1 MLNQILNIMKTR
13 YVFLLVAA
21 MSCICRMQAQSA
33 VDSVPYSCDFEN
45 VTEQAYW
52 RFCNDDT
59 NRWFIG
65 NATSNGGTN
74 ALYISDSDGRAN
86 TMSATATFSY
96 AIRTIY
102 MTAGIYDVSY
112 DWKANGYSS
121 SANAYMRVF
130 LIPANV
136 AFTGGSLY
144 AGLSATSLPANAISL
159 DGNAALCQR
168 PSWRTFRDA
177 VVQVPSTQNYLL
189 VFFWYNSA
197 LRNNETSLSLP
208 PAAVD
213 NISMTP
219 VQCPQPLN
227 LTVADL
233 GNGCVELDWGTC
245 GNVPQGGWEI
255 EYGNIGFV
263 SGTGQVVHTTVHPDT
278 ICGLPINQIT
288 QFHVRALCDSVN
300 TSTPAEAT
308 VRLCGQFIGGIDVAD
323 LTAQSVTCTYGTYTN
338 YGSYSVSYPGPYS
351 NVGIIDY
358 GQYAYGLNRSLGSR
372 HTVNTDFTLYDP
384 FSNGVLPV
392 IPQGE
397 CSSVRLGCAYGSF
410 ICQAIAYEFQA
421 DSTVADMISF
431 QYSVVIYDPAGHP
444 VSQKPRFIM
453 EILDS
458 NGNSLSTVV
467 DFASNR
473 AAALADQP
481 NSTWHSAS
489 EDFTYWKEWTPVSVL
504 LAPYHGQRIKIRF
517 TSFACGQGAE
527 THFGYAYIAGGQ
539 CSHFGLLE
547 DSSSVDKSNDITFSA
562 PRGFSYSWYLTSQP
576 NDVIDT
582 TMTATIPY
590 GSNFACKIEDVFGN
604 SREFRSIAKERVP
617 QANFT
622 ATVASP
628 TCHSR
633 VISLHNNST
642 LTIDSLVYN
651 EMGQVVWLIDDD
663 GISYARNPSFEA
675 TPGNHTITL
684 IVSSGSGNGDT
695 MTQIVTVPD
704 YGYINDEIFDT
715 IANGQNYS
723 FAGQIL
729 TTSGV
734 YIDTVAGTGGD
745 CDTIMILH
753 LTVKSG
759 DGIEPAD
766 IRDLRIYPNPTTGK
780 VYFPAQVDKAEIID
794 FTGRAIFS
802 AYDTSELDLSKLPA
816 GIYVLR
822 MNTADGVFMD
832 KIVKK

>member
-1 MLNQILNIMKTR
+1 MKTR
-13 YVFLLVAA
+13 RILLLAAAVF
-21 MSCICRMQAQSA
+21 CICRMQAQTV
-33 VDSVPYSCDFEN
+33 VDSVPYNCDFEN

-74 ALYISDSDGRAN
+74 ALYISDSNGATN

-102 MTAGIYDVSY
+102 MTAGLYDVSY

-177 VVQVPSTQNYLL
+177 AVQVPSTQNYQL

-197 LRNNETSLSLP
+197 LRNNERSLP
-208 PAAVD
+208 PAAID

-233 GNGCVELDWGTC
+233 GNGCVELDWGTY
-245 GNVPQGGWEI
+245 GNAPQGGWEI
-255 EYGNIGFV
+255 EYGNVGFV
-263 SGTGQVVHTTVHPDT
+263 SGTGQVVHAATNPDT
-278 ICGLPINQIT
+278 ICGLPVNQTI
-288 QFHVRALCDSVN
+288 QFHVRALCDSVS

-372 HTVNTDFTLYDP
+372 HTVNTDLTLYDP
-384 FSNGVLPV
+384 FSRGVLPV

-458 NGNSLSTVV
+458 NDNSLSTVV
-467 DFASNR
+467 DFASNQ
-473 AAALADQP
+473 AATLADQP

-517 TSFACGQGAE
+517 TTFACGQGAS

-539 CSHFGLLE
+539 CSHFALLE
-547 DSSSVDKSNDITFSA
+547 DSTSVDKRNDITFSA

-590 GSNFACKIEDVFGN
+590 GSNFACKIEDIFGN
-604 SREFRSIAKERVP
+604 SKEFRSIAKERVP

-642 LTIDSLVYN
+642 LTIDSMVYN
-651 EMGQVVWLIDDD
+651 ETGQTVWFIDDD

-675 TPGNHTITL
+675 TPGNHTVKL
-684 IVSSGSGNGDT
+684 IVSTGLGISDT
-695 MTQIVTVPD
+695 MTQTVTVAD
-704 YGYINDEIFDT
+704 YGYVVEEIFDT
-715 IANGQNYS
+715 VLSGQGYG
-723 FAGQIL
+723 FAGQTL
-729 TTSGV
+729 TESGI
-734 YIDTVAGTGGD
+734 YQDTVAGTGGD
-745 CDTIMILH
+745 CDTIKTLH
-753 LTVKSG
+753 LTVKGG
-759 DGIEPAD
+759 DGIETAHM
-766 IRDLRIYPNPTTGK
+766 RNLSVYPNPTTGM
-780 VYFPAQVDKAEIID
+780 VYLSSEVDRVEVMD
-794 FTGRAIFS
+794 FTGRIVS
-802 AYDTSELDLSKLPA
+802 SVEKTSKLDIKKLPA
-816 GIYVLR
+816 GVYVFR
-822 MNTADGVFMD
+822 ISTADGVLMSRM
-832 KIVKK
+832 VKK